1 MSDFEEIEDMKVQVD
16 NTLEACNNMGWEETF
31 STLTTLTRTMQTEFE
46 ESVNL
51 YDTANR
57 MLSTSVPHGLETP
70 QPTIEQVLVARNDDV
85 DQTTD
90 IFTMESITEV
100 LNGDVRRLAVTR
112 NALYSEYLQSMGNW
126 MQTVDQL
133 SGEAV
138 HIGRILRAEPVR
150 NRAQDVDTLENLASE
165 ETGCIGSDSEEE
177 DCETGLG
184 VVEAAHDHGWDCQ
197 QD

>member
-16 NTLEACNNMGWEETF
+16 NTLQACNNMGWEETF

-51 YDTANR
+51 YDTASR

-100 LNGDVRRLAVTR
+100 LNRDVRRLAVTR
-112 NALYSEYLQSMGNW
+112 NALYSEYLQS
-126 MQTVDQL
+126 
-133 SGEAV
+133 
-138 HIGRILRAEPVR
+138 
-150 NRAQDVDTLENLASE
+150 
-165 ETGCIGSDSEEE
+165 
-177 DCETGLG
+177 
-184 VVEAAHDHGWDCQ
+184 
-197 QD
+197 